1 MDEFLLLQAE
11 HTYEPDMLREFDQI
25 TVEQGEKR

>member
-25 TVEQGEKR
+25 TVEQG